1 MESYANIAG
10 IQVGD
15 NYPVRLMGIV
25 NVSPES
31 FFKGSVPS
39 SLDQLRRIAEQMAAD
54 GADILDIGARSTA
67 PYLKTAISVEEEI
80 DRLATA
86 IEAVREV
93 TDRPI
98 SVDTQIA
105 RVAQEALEAGASILN
120 DVSGLAHDPTIAD
133 IAATYQGI
141 ILMANA
147 SYIDVAGDPV
157 LVVKTALEAA
167 LRRLTLASIAPEK
180 VVLDPGIGFFR
191 NGTVSW
197 DQWDRIVLQQ
207 LHEFRSFGRPLL
219 VGVSRKSF
227 IGKILGYAD
236 PADRLY
242 GSLGVTSV
250 AVYKGAHIIRT
261 HDVAATRDVIR
272 IVEWLKGSLHPE

>member
-1 MESYANIAG
+1 MEPYANIAG
-10 IQVGD
+10 IEVGD

-54 GADILDIGARSTA
+54 GADMLDIGARSTA

-133 IAATYQGI
+133 IATTYQGI

-167 LRRLTLASIAPEK
+167 LQRVTLAGIAPEK

-272 IVEWLKGSLHPE
+272 MVEWLKGSLPPE